1 MNTTTS
7 PPIKPAKKIRLTISV
22 TPYVHASFTR
32 LANAGNMSLGNAMG
46 EWMSDTIEGVD
57 YMASTMER
65 ARAAPGIVMK
75 ELHAYALGVAD
86 ETGQLMRDIAEK
98 GKVDRGGP
106 TGCGSALE
114 GRRGLPSISTPFSN
128 TGGKVPPTT
137 RKTKG

>member
-1 MNTTTS
+1 MNTKTS
-7 PPIKPAKKIRLTISV
+7 LPIKPPKKIRLTISV
-22 TPYVHASFTR
+22 TPEVHASFTR

-75 ELHAYALGVAD
+75 ELHAYALGMSD
-86 ETGQLMRDIAEK
+86 ETGQLMRDIADK
-98 GKVDRGGP
+98 GRADRISGRD
-106 TGCGSALE
+106 ALASSP
-114 GRRGLPSISTPFSN
+114 RSGLFASSTPFSN

>member
-22 TPYVHASFTR
+22 TPEVHASFTR

-75 ELHAYALGVAD
+75 ELHAYALGMAD

-98 GKVDRGGP
+98 GKADRGASGAQLP
-106 TGCGSALE
+106 RH
-114 GRRGLPSISTPFSN
+114 GRPSISTPFSN

>member
-1 MNTTTS
+1 MNTKTS

-22 TPYVHASFTR
+22 TPEVHASFTR

-75 ELHAYALGVAD
+75 ELHAYALGMAD
-86 ETGQLMRDIAEK
+86 ETGQLMRDLAEK
-98 GKVDRGGP
+98 GRDDRSSSKAKLPRSDGP
-106 TGCGSALE
+106 A
-114 GRRGLPSISTPFSN
+114 ISTPFSN

>member
-1 MNTTTS
+1 MNTKTS

-22 TPYVHASFTR
+22 TPEVHASFTR

-57 YMASTMER
+57 YMAFTMER

-75 ELHAYALGVAD
+75 EIHAYALGLAD

-98 GKVDRGGP
+98 GKLDRGGL

-114 GRRGLPSISTPFSN
+114 GRHGRPPISTPFSN